1 MNMQWYGLVTYCF
14 EDSPLLIAQNHL
26 STLGVAFSSS
36 SLAYSCFLWH
46 LLCNRFIQ
54 YNFLF
59 TQIVPSITLFIT
71 QVASHLSNF
80 PLQNSWDI
88 YTTTHEICYCQQ
100 AILLCHW
107 KSLEASSI
115 SVPFFN
121 QIAIKFLPT
130 KEVLQTVHSKP
141 WKEASLSRVWTNT
154 GRWWA
159 LSRGSWREWSCG
171 TYSNWESSVDSCPK

>member
-26 STLGVAFSSS
+26 STLGVASSSS

-71 QVASHLSNF
+71 QVASHLSNS

-115 SVPFFN
+115 SVPFFK

-130 KEVLQTVHSKP
+130 KEVFQAVHSKP
-141 WKEASLSRVWTNT
+141 
-154 GRWWA
+154 
-159 LSRGSWREWSCG
+159 
-171 TYSNWESSVDSCPK
+171 